1 MQMQLEGQAACL
13 TGLLVGLAQ
22 KTQLASTS
30 TCVSK
35 DGTTLGENQPRS
47 RKLLEWNLMAK
58 C

>member
-30 TCVSK
+30 TCVSR

-47 RKLLEWNLMAK
+47 GTLPDWNLTAK